1 MVNPIQ
7 NRNLLSPTGFN
18 FIILKAR
25 EIDFFSQ
32 AASIPQI
39 SMNSATQATSLR
51 NVPVPGDELYYGDFT
66 LRFMV
71 DEDMTS
77 YIAVH
82 NWIRALGFPVNRDE
96 YDFEEKDSLYQK
108 SKYYSN
114 VVSNLRLR
122 EGMSL
127 DMNFETSD
135 ASLQILNSSYNVA
148 RTVTFYDLF
157 PVSLSTLEFRADD
170 PDVQYLSAD
179 ASFKY
184 LYYDIK

>member
-1 MVNPIQ
+1 MGNPIQ

-39 SMNSATQATSLR
+39 SMNTATQATSLR
-51 NVPVPGDELYYGDFT
+51 NVSVPGDELYYGDFT

-71 DEDMTS
+71 DEDMTN
-77 YIAVH
+77 YLAIH
-82 NWIRALGFPVNRDE
+82 NWIRSLGFPVNHEE
-96 YDFEEKDSLYQK
+96 YNFEEKDSLYRK
-108 SKYYSN
+108 KEFTEDM
-114 VVSNLRLR
+114 VTNLRLK
-122 EGMSL
+122 ESGSL
-127 DMNFETSD
+127 NMNFETSD
-135 ASLQILNSSYNVA
+135 AALQILNSSYNVA
-148 RTVTFYDLF
+148 RTVNFYDLF

>member
-1 MVNPIQ
+1 MANPIQ

-18 FIILKAR
+18 FIITKAR

-32 AASIPQI
+32 SASIPQI
-39 SMNSATQATSLR
+39 SMNTATQATSLR
-51 NVPVPGDELYYGDFT
+51 NVAVPGDELYYGDFS
-66 LRFMV
+66 LRFLV
-71 DEDMTS
+71 DEDMTN
-77 YIAVH
+77 YLAIH

-96 YDFEEKDSLYQK
+96 YDFEDKDVLYKKRKFSSDMVINQ
-108 SKYYSN
+108 
-114 VVSNLRLR
+114 RLTA
-122 EGMSL
+122 GGSTNF
-127 DMNFETSD
+127 NFETSD

-148 RTVTFYDLF
+148 RTVLFYDLF